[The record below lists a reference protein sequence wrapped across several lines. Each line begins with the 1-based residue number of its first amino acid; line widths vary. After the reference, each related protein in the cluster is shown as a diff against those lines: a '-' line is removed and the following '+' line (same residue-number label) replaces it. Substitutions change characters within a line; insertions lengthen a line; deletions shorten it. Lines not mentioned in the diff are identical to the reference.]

1 MSSTTVRHLVNC
13 GGQSTHYSDVVDL
26 AQVTDISSDQFH
38 QFFVEKVAAVPTAK
52 ADGLTADG
60 RSPSYSELS
69 MGPFYVTQSN
79 PAHRLADPTQPNP
92 TQLKF
97 KNLDPTQP
105 NPTQWNDG
113 AVL

>member
-1 MSSTTVRHLVNC
+1 MLSHLNNMHEQIKQRHWC
-13 GGQSTHYSDVVDL
+13 KQRH
-26 AQVTDISSDQFH
+26 A
-38 QFFVEKVAAVPTAK
+38 
-52 ADGLTADG
+52 
-60 RSPSYSELS
+60 ELS

-79 PAHRLADPTQPNP
+79 PAHRMADP